1 MYLET
6 DEMWMVSRGDEI
18 RGDLLDFWLEKLDI
32 QLERPEKEKV
42 QGEKNTFYEKSTF
55 CTPQSSRMDAEQPH
69 GAEHTVWASKN
80 DKHQS

>member
-6 DEMWMVSRGDEI
+6 DEMWMVSGGDEI

-42 QGEKNTFYEKSTF
+42 
-55 CTPQSSRMDAEQPH
+55 
-69 GAEHTVWASKN
+69 
-80 DKHQS
+80 